1 MSQREYPIRPILG
14 VAGVV
19 FQGDAVLLARRA
31 QEPALGEWSL
41 PGGVVELGET
51 LEEALKREVLEEVSV
66 RMAVGGLVHLAERIE
81 LDPEERVQY
90 HYVIADFWGWVTGGV
105 PRASSDVSETLVLP
119 LDRLEGMPL
128 HEELLR
134 VIHRGITLRRE
145 DAERGPLGS
154 GATVTR

>member
-51 LEEALKREVLEEVSV
+51 LEAALEREVWEEVSV
-66 RMAVGGLVHLAERIE
+66 RMAVGGLVHLAERIV
-81 LDPEERVQY
+81 LDAEERVHY
-90 HYVIADFWGWVTGGV
+90 HYVIADYWGWVIEGV
-105 PRASSDVSETLVLP
+105 PRAASDVSETLALP
-119 LDRLEGMPL
+119 LDRLDDIPL

-134 VIHRGITLRRE
+134 VIHRGIALRRAAQE
-145 DAERGPLGS
+145 NTRRGTP
-154 GATVTR
+154 VTE